1 TLAASV
7 AALMVVGIGHIVSTV
22 IRQTLIQ
29 MTTPDDMRGRVFAVN
44 SLFYGTASH
53 LGSFRAGV
61 MAEYI
66 GAIGSAA
73 IGGVAIISTVALWGV
88 VVPALRP
95 VGRPAE
101 PPPFERV
108 KRPGWRNHKNADRGV
123 AARPDA
129 ALSRPPG
136 GAPVHHAGGLELIEP
151 DALGRGRLS
160 GL

>member
-1 TLAASV
+1 ML
-7 AALMVVGIGHIVSTV
+7 VGIGDIVSTV

-73 IGGVAIISTVALWGV
+73 IGGIAIIATVALWAFMF
-88 VVPALRP
+88 PALL
-95 VGRPAE
+95 
-101 PPPFERV
+101 RV
-108 KRPGWRNHKNADRGV
+108 D
-123 AARPDA
+123 RPD
-129 ALSRPPG
+129 
-136 GAPVHHAGGLELIEP
+136 EP
-151 DALGRGRLS
+151 QPFDRITRRG
-160 GL
+160 